1 MNIPLILLS
10 SLVVTLAGASP
21 AAAQGSAKSPPE
33 GNADLALQL
42 SNPVA
47 SLISVPFQKNVD
59 FGLGADGSG
68 WQSRTNIQ
76 PVIPISIAKDWNM
89 ISRTILPVIVQEGV
103 TAPRTDQLGLGDVV
117 QSLFFSPKAPGP
129 GGIIWGAGPVF
140 LLPTGT
146 NAALGAQKW
155 GAGPT
160 AVALRQ
166 SGPWTV
172 GMLANHIWSF
182 AGAEARQDVSAT
194 FMQPFITYT
203 TPKAT
208 TIAFN
213 TETTYDWKNDR
224 WLVPLNLTVN
234 QVIPLGGQL
243 VQVGVGGRYYVESP
257 AGGPDWGMRFSFTF
271 LFPKR

>member
-1 MNIPLILLS
+1 M
-10 SLVVTLAGASP
+10 SLVLAGTGLGLSP
-21 AAAQGSAKSPPE
+21 ALAQGSTASAYE

-59 FGLGADGSG
+59 FGLGADGKG

-76 PVIPISIAKDWNM
+76 PVIPFSIGQNWNL
-89 ISRTILPVIVQEGV
+89 ISRTILPVIAQEGV
-103 TAPRTDQLGLGDVV
+103 TAPHTDQLGLGDVV
-117 QSLFFSPKAPGP
+117 QSLFFSPKAPGA

-146 NAALGAQKW
+146 NATLGTEKW

-166 SGPWTV
+166 AGPWTV

-182 AGAEARQDVSAT
+182 AGVEARQDVSAT

-203 TPKAT
+203 TSMAT
-208 TIAFN
+208 TFAIN

-224 WLVPLNLTVN
+224 WLVPINLSVN
-234 QVIPLGGQL
+234 QVLPLGGQL
-243 VQVGVGGRYYVESP
+243 VQVGLGARYYVESP
-257 AGGPDWGMRFSFTF
+257 LGGPDWGMRFTFNF
-271 LFPKR
+271 LFPRR

>member
-1 MNIPLILLS
+1 
-10 SLVVTLAGASP
+10 
-21 AAAQGSAKSPPE
+21 
-33 GNADLALQL
+33 LALQL